1 MCLKTWIYRKPDA
14 GSSILKRLLPSG
26 GAVDIEQGESV
37 AQIESTQI
45 RNIALV
51 GHEGAGETTLLE
63 SMLHV
68 SGAINRMGHV
78 GDHNTISDFDP
89 DEKEAEKSFYCS
101 TESFDYQGIHFNCLD
116 VPGSPDTIGE
126 ALTALRVVE
135 CALVCVDSTSGIKA
149 NTRKMWQLAA
159 RSHLPRIIAVTRLD
173 ADNTDFWK
181 TMEDLRRE
189 FGNHCMPL
197 FVPDAAAA
205 SISTVYS
212 VLHDRDK
219 SEEIQG
225 IYEEVVEAI
234 VETDDELMEKY
245 LEGEEITETELI
257 KALKAAFVSGGLFP
271 VVATAAEKEIGSGE
285 LLQALADLAPA
296 HDAIPHTVYRKDEEI
311 PLSDVKG
318 FSGFVYHT
326 AADEFVTRI
335 SYVRILSGS
344 LSAHSDFINR
354 RSGNSEKAG
363 HIFKVLGKEQHDVN
377 KAVAGDLVAIPRIAD
392 MHAGDLITDS
402 KTNIRVKETK
412 FPVPMVSVAV
422 RPKTRKDEQKISEA
436 LHELENDDRTF
447 HVHSDSQTG
456 DLVIAGMS
464 DVHLDL
470 MIRKLKRKHR
480 VEVEVSPPKIPY
492 KETITRSVKG
502 VEYTHKKQSGGA
514 GQFGRVFINVEPL
527 GRGEGFEF
535 ADRIFG
541 GAIDQVFRTSVN
553 KGVQARM
560 AEGILAGCPIVDVKV
575 TLVDGK
581 THTVDSKDIAFQIA
595 GKKAFEKAFLQCSPV
610 LLEPIVKIEVQITQD
625 HIGDITGDLN
635 SRRGR
640 ILSSDSQGDD
650 ASVQALVPL
659 AELQSYQAHLKSMT
673 SGEGTYSIEFD
684 HYDFVPSEIQKKII
698 ARHEEERVAKAH

>member
-1 MCLKTWIYRKPDA
+1 MRQPKA
-14 GSSILKRLLPSG
+14 SG
-26 GAVDIEQGESV
+26 CSVDIEQGKSV
-37 AQIESTQI
+37 AQIKSAQI

-51 GHEGAGETTLLE
+51 DHEGAGETTLLE

-78 GDHNTISDFDP
+78 GDHNTISDFDS
-89 DEKEAEKSFYCS
+89 DERDAEKSFYCS
-101 TESFDYQGIHFNCLD
+101 TESFNYKGAHFNCLD

-126 ALTALRVVE
+126 ALTALHVVE
-135 CALVCVDSTSGIKA
+135 CALVCVDSTSGVKG

-159 RSHLPRIIAVTRLD
+159 RSHLPRLIAVTRLD

-181 TMEDLRRE
+181 TMDGLKKE
-189 FGNHCMPL
+189 FGNHCIPL
-197 FVPDAAAA
+197 FVPDANAA

-212 VLHDRDK
+212 ILHDRDK

-225 IYEEVVEAI
+225 VYEEVIEAI
-234 VETDDELMEKY
+234 VETDDRLMEKY
-245 LEGEEITETELI
+245 LEGEETAEADLI
-257 KALKAAFVSGGLFP
+257 KALRAAFISGSLFP
-271 VVATAAEKEIGSGE
+271 VVATAAEKEIGSE
-285 LLQALADLAPA
+285 ALLQVLVDLVPA
-296 HDAIPHTVYRKDEEI
+296 HDELARTVLKKDEEI

-344 LSAHSDFINR
+344 LSAHSKFKNR
-354 RSGNSEKAG
+354 RSGNSEKVG
-363 HIFKVLGKEQHDVN
+363 HIFRALGKEQHDVE
-377 KAVAGDLVAIPRIAD
+377 KAEAGDLIAIPRIAD
-392 MHAGDLITDS
+392 MHAGDLITDK
-402 KTNIRVKETK
+402 KTKIRIREIK
-412 FPVPMVSVAV
+412 FPVPMASVAV

-492 KETITRSVKG
+492 KETITRSIKG

-514 GQFGRVFINVEPL
+514 GQFGRVFIDVEPL

-535 ADRIFG
+535 TDKIFG
-541 GAIDQVFRTSVN
+541 GAIDQVFRTSVGR
-553 KGVQARM
+553 GVQARM
-560 AEGILAGCPIVDVKV
+560 AEGILAGCPVVDVKV

-581 THTVDSKDIAFQIA
+581 THSVDSKDIAFQIA
-595 GKKAFEKAFLQCSPV
+595 GKKAFEKAFQKCSPA
-610 LLEPIVKIEVQITQD
+610 LLEPIVKIDVQITQD
-625 HIGDITGDLN
+625 HIGDIIGDLN

-684 HYDFVPSEIQKKII
+684 HYDFVPVDIQKKIV
-698 ARHEEERVAKAH
+698 AKHEEEREARSH

>member
-1 MCLKTWIYRKPDA
+1 VPEDPDISQACYRHF
-14 GSSILKRLLPSG
+14 SILKRPLPIG
-26 GAVDIEQGESV
+26 GTVDIEQGESV

-51 GHEGAGETTLLE
+51 DHEGAGETTLLE

-68 SGAINRMGHV
+68 AGAINRMGHV

-89 DEKEAEKSFYCS
+89 DEREAEKSFYCS
-101 TESFDYQGIHFNCLD
+101 TESFNYKGTHFNCLD

-135 CALVCVDSTSGIKA
+135 CAMVCVDSTSGIKG

-159 RSHLPRIIAVTRLD
+159 RSGLPRIIAATRLD

-181 TMEDLRRE
+181 TMDGIKKE
-189 FGNHCMPL
+189 FGNHCIP
-197 FVPDAAAA
+197 FYVPDAAAA

-219 SEEIQG
+219 SEEIQS

-245 LEGEEITETELI
+245 LEGEEIAEADLI
-257 KALKAAFVSGGLFP
+257 KALRGAFISGSLFP
-271 VVATAAEKEIGSGE
+271 VVATAAEKEIGSEE

-296 HDAIPHTVYRKDEEI
+296 HDSIVRTVFKKDEEI

-318 FSGFVYHT
+318 FSGLVYHT

-335 SYVRILSGS
+335 SHVRILSGS
-344 LSAHSDFINR
+344 LSVHSEFKNR
-354 RSGNSEKAG
+354 RSGNSEKVG
-363 HIFKVLGKEQHDVN
+363 HIYKVLGKEQHDVK

-402 KTNIRVKETK
+402 KTKIRIREIK
-412 FPVPMVSVAV
+412 FPVPMASVAV

-492 KETITRSVKG
+492 KETITRKVKG

-514 GQFGRVFINVEPL
+514 GQYGRVVINLKPL
-527 GRGEGFEF
+527 GRGEGYKFG
-535 ADRIFG
+535 DKIFG
-541 GAIDQVFRTSVN
+541 GAIDQVFRTSVD

-560 AEGILAGCPIVDVKV
+560 AEGILAGCPVVDVKV

-595 GKKAFEKAFLQCSPV
+595 GKKAFEKAFLECRPA
-610 LLEPIVKIEVQITQD
+610 LLEPVVRIDVHITPN
-625 HIGDITGDLN
+625 HIGDIIGDLN

-640 ILSSDSQGDD
+640 ILSSESQSDD

-684 HYDFVPSEIQKKII
+684 HYDFVPADIQKKIV
-698 ARHEEERVAKAH
+698 AKYEEERAAKAH